1 MPLDPSVRE
10 WGDKGTPVVQAAPAS
25 DVAKAFLA
33 IAERVVDACEA
44 AHGEGEAGPL
54 IDRSG
59 GSGGKKRLPVTK

>member
-1 MPLDPSVRE
+1 MRE

-25 DVAKAFLA
+25 EVAQAFIA
-33 IAERVVDACEA
+33 IAERVVEACEA
-44 AHGEGEAGPL
+44 AHAAGAGEAGPL